1 MYLREKSDGQT
12 VPYMYIYIMY
22 KLMATERKEGLS
34 LSGTSVNN
42 LPLVSSG
49 CIHKQVKCT
58 SELHIY
64 IFQSLVTR
72 FLKRWLKSMRKNFV
86 SCKGIVYKAQNSHL
100 FPKVIK
106 DWILCMNAE
115 KTFPSWNSRK
125 RVRWANI
132 LKDKLNVTSNRCKK
146 PEFGNRMQCNKM
158 PVQASLS
165 QKALSAC
172 ACFQLGARKKMDKSL
187 KITYLIFITVQRN
200 LSNSIIYVLNEN

>member
-1 MYLREKSDGQT
+1 M
-12 VPYMYIYIMY
+12 P
-22 KLMATERKEGLS
+22 TERKEGLS

-49 CIHKQVKCT
+49 CIHKQMKRT
-58 SELHIY
+58 SKLHIY

-86 SCKGIVYKAQNSHL
+86 SCKGIIYKAQNSHL

-125 RVRWANI
+125 RVRWANT
-132 LKDKLNVTSNRCKK
+132 LKDKLNVTSNTDARSQNLGTECNAIKCQCKLAYHRRLYQLVHAFSLE
-146 PEFGNRMQCNKM
+146 PEKRWIK
-158 PVQASLS
+158 V
-165 QKALSAC
+165 
-172 ACFQLGARKKMDKSL
+172 L
-187 KITYLIFITVQRN
+187 KLPI
-200 LSNSIIYVLNEN
+200 